1 MSIHSR
7 IEELKRRIKKYRKYI
22 RELEELYR
30 QTEGGLKKI
39 ERNVQI
45 PEEAYDLSR
54 ADKWRGIL
62 KDEGERLKDM
72 TISNIKK
79 DQALTAEFM
88 SDILVTIEN
97 LHKLIQDCEEEI
109 EELEAML
116 YAPAEQQ
123 M

>member
-7 IEELKRRIKKYRKYI
+7 IEELKRRIKKYREYI

-30 QTEGGLKKI
+30 QTEGRFKKI

-54 ADKWRGIL
+54 SDKWRGIL

>member
-30 QTEGGLKKI
+30 QTEGGFKKI

-62 KDEGERLKDM
+62 KDEGKRLKDM

-79 DQALTAEFM
+79 DQALTSDFM

>member
-7 IEELKRRIKKYRKYI
+7 IEELKRRIKKYREYI
-22 RELEELYR
+22 RELEKLYR
-30 QTEGGLKKI
+30 QTEGGFKKI

-109 EELEAML
+109 EELDK
-116 YAPAEQQ
+116 
-123 M
+123 

>member
-7 IEELKRRIKKYRKYI
+7 IEELKRRIKKYREYI
-22 RELEELYR
+22 RELEKLYR
-30 QTEGGLKKI
+30 QTEGGFKKI

>member
-7 IEELKRRIKKYRKYI
+7 IEELKRRIKKYREYI
-22 RELEELYR
+22 RELEKLYR
-30 QTEGGLKKI
+30 QTEGGFKKI

-54 ADKWRGIL
+54 ADKWRCIL